1 MRFISI
7 FKRPKLE
14 KMALEE
20 KITEDFY
27 YTVEF
32 KIDKLTKPDLDR
44 ILSMSSDFPQTQF
57 REISKLPKTLAQKT
71 SI

>member
-1 MRFISI
+1 MKFSI
-7 FKRPKLE
+7 FKQPKLE
-14 KMALEE
+14 KMALED

-32 KIDKLTKPDLDR
+32 KIDKLTKPDMDR
-44 ILSMSSDFPQTQF
+44 ILSMISEFPQTQF